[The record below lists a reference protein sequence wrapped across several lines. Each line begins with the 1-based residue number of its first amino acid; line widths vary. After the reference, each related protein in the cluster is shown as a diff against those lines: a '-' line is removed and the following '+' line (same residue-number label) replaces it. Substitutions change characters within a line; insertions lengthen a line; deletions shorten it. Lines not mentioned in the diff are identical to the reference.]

1 VILDSHE
8 TTVTDA
14 LGLRQAL
21 ASLPEDVQALL
32 SRLYFDDRT
41 HAEVAVE
48 IGRST
53 AYVLRTER
61 QALMWL
67 RSKFDND

>member
-1 VILDSHE
+1 MIVESHE
-8 TTVTDA
+8 TVVTNA

-21 ASLPEDVQALL
+21 TTLPPHVQSLL

-53 AYVLRTER
+53 AYVRRTEK
-61 QALMWL
+61 QALLWL